1 MSYDASEEQELLE
14 QVDDDEQQQSGS
26 EKRDSTAGA
35 LVRAITRQG
44 KVLSRLMAR
53 ADIGALPRRLPTQRV
68 ASLSDTF
75 AKGVDVWTSYT
86 EGRQKAESAAAA
98 DSKLRRAL
106 RAGVHAVPS
115 FARSAVLGTALFAA
129 YETTFDAMASAA
141 QTSTLPLEQAQ
152 SSVLQAAAASDQQQ
166 QQQQPYQQLLLKAV
180 QLPPAVWSGAQALSA
195 GAVAGSLHGVLTVS
209 ADSAIA
215 RQLVPHIPGT
225 VLSHTLVHASLFGT
239 YEFSKV
245 RNNTAGNSLCHYQ
258 KKSSSSMHQ
267 FHKLSD
273 SELMQC
279 NVQAA
284 LQHMLTLHVCTA
296 VHTRTMSAVWLLG
309 TLRTDH
315 SQWTGAAGIAA
326 AGGIAGSIQ
335 ITSAGPSATP

>member
-14 QVDDDEQQQSGS
+14 QVDDDAHEQQAGA

-35 LVRAITRQG
+35 IVRAITRQG

-129 YETTFDAMASAA
+129 YETTFDAIATAA
-141 QTSTLPLEQAQ
+141 PTNTLPLEQAQ
-152 SSVLQAAAASDQQQ
+152 SSVLHNAAASDQVRTVNLQFVSGSVACKQ
-166 QQQQPYQQLLLKAV
+166 ELIIAQHCESWRNRCSKLIAFGADFCLSEHLNVGSTVHAIMRAV
-180 QLPPAVWSGAQALSA
+180 QHELTSA
-195 GAVAGSLHGVLTVS
+195 SSVMV
-209 ADSAIA
+209 
-215 RQLVPHIPGT
+215 
-225 VLSHTLVHASLFGT
+225 HTLIF
-239 YEFSKV
+239 
-245 RNNTAGNSLCHYQ
+245 
-258 KKSSSSMHQ
+258 
-267 FHKLSD
+267 
-273 SELMQC
+273 
-279 NVQAA
+279 
-284 LQHMLTLHVCTA
+284 
-296 VHTRTMSAVWLLG
+296 
-309 TLRTDH
+309 
-315 SQWTGAAGIAA
+315 
-326 AGGIAGSIQ
+326 
-335 ITSAGPSATP
+335 